1 MPITFV
7 NPDGLS
13 RPDAYHHVAVAT
25 GSKTIYLAGQ
35 VAWDADGRT
44 VGEGDLAAQVAQCYR
59 NVATALAGVGATLE
73 DVVKWTVYVPDWTP
87 DKFPL
92 FLDGVRRAAEGLGV
106 DLARAPASLLGIGAP
121 FTPDLLVEI
130 EAVAVVD

>member
-1 MPITFV
+1 MPITLL
-7 NPDGLS
+7 NPDGLTKV
-13 RPDAYHHVAVAT
+13 DAYHQVAVAT
-25 GSKTIYLAGQ
+25 GSRMIFIAGQ

-59 NVATALAGVGATLE
+59 NVSTALAAAGASFD
-73 DVVKWTVYVPDWTP
+73 DVVKTTVYVPDWTP
-87 DKFPL
+87 DKLPL
-92 FLDGVRRAAEGLGV
+92 FLEGAARAAVELGV

-130 EAVAVVD
+130 EAVAVLD